1 MMALIEGPWKDP
13 FSGYPISPPIEDS
26 ASFPGLVEGTRL
38 HLGVCWRCSPRPASS
53 GS

>member
-1 MMALIEGPWKDP
+1 MALIEGPWKDP

-26 ASFPGLVEGTRL
+26 AIFPVLIAGTRL
-38 HLGVCWRCSPRPASS
+38 HLGVLAALRSRRRWS